1 MDKNHRLYLRNLS
14 SSVTKDVIEERFKN
28 YGTVTNVEIKEK
40 ANALGTDGKF
50 AFVNIV
56 TSDRKLND
64 CFQDLKNL
72 TIDGCQIRME
82 MAKESFLARLQ
93 REREASK
100 AVSPQNAQVPKLVIE
115 PVNIAPLA
123 KPEIVR
129 RPSRKFFN
137 IDDQEV
143 TNLDIIH
150 EMIPEKVVDSQPKK
164 IVQHDYVVEKKINVS
179 DEKRLKSLK
188 ERKMAFKTKEN
199 LIRQA
204 LNSVDQKS
212 VSRKKIF
219 SDDLESFDE
228 TSVEMKKKKRLFN
241 DDDDD
246 EGGGEIL
253 ENGEFKIPKN
263 INKKLQTLQQ
273 NYGNDK
279 RFTLDNR
286 FIEAEDNVEVN
297 NPDSLSGLDQERD
310 WQLDILQS
318 VLGKPMRSSR
328 IDKSVDKRKKSMIR
342 YDPMKNEHDECKIPI
357 VKSHNPKKM
366 KKVDKI
372 LNENVD
378 DEQKQPEL
386 TKDTF
391 YNVSENFADALK
403 QDEQFSLLKTFR
415 AVKSG
420 TDDPVDEEINE
431 EQGHRFNFS
440 TKDPFKYDSSAD
452 EGDDYED
459 ETNNKSIE
467 KSEAKSNWNERLFFS
482 DNDVRFE
489 DARKF
494 FGKQSEKNID
504 FSTLRRELKQ
514 IVRSKIQN
522 NLRKKATW
530 KKKKINKS

>member
-14 SSVTKDVIEERFKN
+14 SSVTKNVIEERFKN
-28 YGTVTNVEIKEK
+28 YGAVTNIEIKEK
-40 ANALGTDGKF
+40 ANALGNNGKF

-93 REREASK
+93 RERESSK
-100 AVSPQNAQVPKLVIE
+100 MALPENIQVPKHVIE
-115 PVNIAPLA
+115 PINIVPLV
-123 KPEIVR
+123 KPEVVR

-143 TNLDIIH
+143 SNFDITH
-150 EMIPEKVVDSQPKK
+150 KYIPEKVVDSQPKA
-164 IVQHDYVVEKKINVS
+164 IMQHEFVVQKKINVS
-179 DEKRLKSLK
+179 DEKRLKSLEEK
-188 ERKMAFKTKEN
+188 KKAFKIKEN

-212 VSRKKIF
+212 VATRKFF
-219 SDDLESFDE
+219 SDDLESLNE
-228 TSVEMKKKKRLFN
+228 TSVEQKKKKRLFN
-241 DDDDD
+241 DDDED
-246 EGGGEIL
+246 EGDGEIL
-253 ENGEFKIPKN
+253 ENGEFKISKN

-279 RFTLDNR
+279 RFTLDDR
-286 FIEAEDNVEVN
+286 FVEVEDNVEVN
-297 NPDSLSGLDQERD
+297 NADSLSGLNGERD

-328 IDKSVDKRKKSMIR
+328 IDETADKRKKGMIR
-342 YDPMKNEHDECKIPI
+342 YDPMKNEHAECKTPI
-357 VKSHNPKKM
+357 VKSRNPKKM
-366 KKVDKI
+366 NKADKV
-372 LNENVD
+372 LTENVD
-378 DEQKQPEL
+378 DQQKHPEL
-386 TKDTF
+386 SKDTF
-391 YNVSENFADALK
+391 YNVSENFANTLK

-415 AVKSG
+415 AAKSG
-420 TDDPVDEEINE
+420 TDDPIDEEIYE
-431 EQGHRFNFS
+431 EREHRFNFS
-440 TKDPFKYDSSAD
+440 TKNPFKYDSSAD
-452 EGDDYED
+452 EGENYED
-459 ETNNKSIE
+459 EINNKSIE
-467 KSEAKSNWNERLFFS
+467 KSEAKSNWNDRLFFN
-482 DNDVRFE
+482 DNDIRFE
-489 DARKF
+489 DAQKF
-494 FGKQSEKNID
+494 FGKQAEKNTD

-522 NLRKKATW
+522 NLRKKVTW